1 MSTSFVSLVE
11 AQIASGKTK
20 LPVFEGT
27 AQRLQQVLAAPPD
40 TAEPLVNLLGSD
52 PAIASAVLRLAN
64 SSFFGGLAQVKTIH
78 QALVRLGMEQV
89 LRLALVVS
97 QQRAYRVSAN
107 ELQPIVAALWRHTL
121 ATALGCQWLAQRL
134 GGGVPVSEA
143 FLAGLVHDIGKLLV
157 VRVIDDL
164 RKARADFRPAAKLVA
179 EMLDSLHARCG
190 ATLARGWNLPE
201 VYVRVI
207 EHHHD
212 AEFPPDDRLLAIV
225 RLVDQAANRLG
236 FGMVAERELQ
246 LAATREAQLLGL
258 HDVAI
263 AELEIYLED
272 SVEIPTA
279 T

>member
-1 MSTSFVSLVE
+1 
-11 AQIASGKTK
+11 
-20 LPVFEGT
+20 
-27 AQRLQQVLAAPPD
+27 
-40 TAEPLVNLLGSD
+40 
-52 PAIASAVLRLAN
+52 
-64 SSFFGGLAQVKTIH
+64 
-78 QALVRLGMEQV
+78 
-89 LRLALVVS
+89 
-97 QQRAYRVSAN
+97 
-107 ELQPIVAALWRHTL
+107 
-121 ATALGCQWLAQRL
+121 
-134 GGGVPVSEA
+134 
-143 FLAGLVHDIGKLLV
+143 LLV